1 MKSVKKVM
9 FGTYAKM
16 FVSMYLLLTLSGTIL
31 LMLPFSLA
39 EGQHIHFIDAMFVS
53 ISAISTTGLSPVDVG
68 VVFTPLGQIILLFYL
83 QIGGI
88 GIMLL
93 IAAFWIGSGK
103 TIGFK
108 QRTMIATEQ
117 NQTSMKGIFKLVRL
131 TISSVL
137 IIEAISVIILGTYL
151 MIAYDSVFTSPID
164 AYFNA
169 LFMTI
174 STFTNA
180 GFDIEAQTSYS
191 AYVND
196 IYFQFHSIVLMFI
209 GAVGFW
215 PMVEFREWVSAKRHG
230 EHFKISN
237 FSKLLFKLHLYI
249 WLISSAM
256 FFALEY
262 DNFATIADKSF
273 PVKVTNSLFMGL
285 TARNAGFTVYE
296 NLTLFHPA
304 SLFMLMILMVIGSS
318 PNSVGGGIR
327 TTSVAIVFKTFWSFA
342 IGREQVVIQKKA
354 IKNSTIRKSALII
367 MGAVVV
373 ILVATFLILVIE
385 RDGFSL
391 GSILFEVSSAFG
403 TTGLS
408 LGITADLHYLSK
420 LVLVLV
426 MFIGRVGVLALLLM
440 VRNNRF
446 DENKIKYP
454 EGDLMVG

>member
-1 MKSVKKVM
+1 MKSVKKIL

-16 FVSMYLLLTLSGTIL
+16 FVSMYLLLTLSGAIL
-31 LMLPFSLA
+31 LMLPFSVA
-39 EGQHIHFIDAMFVS
+39 AGQSIDFIDAMFVS
-53 ISAISTTGLSPVDVG
+53 ISAISTTGLSPIDVG
-68 VVFTPLGQIILLFYL
+68 QVFTPFGKIILLLYL
-83 QIGGI
+83 QVGGI

-137 IIEAISVIILGTYL
+137 IIEIVSVIILGTYL
-151 MIAYDSVFTSPID
+151 MIAYGDVFTSPLD
-164 AYFNA
+164 AYFNG

-180 GFDIEAQTSYS
+180 GFDIESGASYS

-196 IYFQFHSIVLMFI
+196 IYFQVHSMVLMFI

-215 PMVEFREWVSAKRHG
+215 PMVEFREWISAKRHG
-230 EHFKISN
+230 EQFKISN
-237 FSKLLFKLHLYI
+237 FSKLLFKLHLYM
-249 WLISSAM
+249 WLISSAI
-256 FFALEY
+256 FFVLEY
-262 DNFATIADKSF
+262 DYLLLADKSL

-285 TARNAGFTVYE
+285 TARNAGFTVYGD
-296 NLTLFHPA
+296 LTLFHPA
-304 SLFMLMILMVIGSS
+304 SLFMIMILMVIGSS

-327 TTSVAIVFKTFWSFA
+327 TTSVAVVFKTFWSFA
-342 IGREQVVIQKKA
+342 IGREQVVIHKKA

-367 MGAVVV
+367 MGALVV
-373 ILVATFLILVIE
+373 ILVATFLILIVE
-385 RDGFSL
+385 RDGFTL
-391 GSILFEVSSAFG
+391 GAVMFEVSSAFG

-408 LGITADLHYLSK
+408 LGITGELHFLSK
-420 LVLVLV
+420 LILVLV
-426 MFIGRVGVLALLLM
+426 MFIGRVGVLAILLM
-440 VRNNRF
+440 VRNNKF
-446 DENKIKYP
+446 DENKIRYP
-454 EGDLMVG
+454 EGDIMVG

>member
-1 MKSVKKVM
+1 MKSFKKVL

-16 FVSMYLLLTLSGTIL
+16 FVSMYLLLTLSGAIL
-31 LMLPFSLA
+31 LMLPFSVSA
-39 EGQHIHFIDAMFVS
+39 DGPGIDFIDAMFVS
-53 ISAISTTGLSPVDVG
+53 ISAISTTGLSPIDVG
-68 VVFTPLGQIILLFYL
+68 EVFTPFGKIILLLYL
-83 QIGGI
+83 QVGGI

-93 IAAFWIGSGK
+93 IAAYWIGSGK

-151 MIAYDSVFTSPID
+151 MIAHDDVFTSPLD
-164 AYFNA
+164 AYFNG

-180 GFDIEAQTSYS
+180 GFDIETGASYS

-196 IYFQFHSIVLMFI
+196 IYFQVHSMVLMFI

-215 PMVEFREWVSAKRHG
+215 PMVEFREWISAKRHG
-230 EHFKISN
+230 EPYRISN
-237 FSKLLFKLHLYI
+237 FSKLLFKLHLYM
-249 WLISSAM
+249 WLISSSI
-256 FFALEY
+256 FLLIEFNHILS
-262 DNFATIADKSF
+262 DKSI

-285 TARNAGFTVYE
+285 TARNAGFSVYE
-296 NLTLFHPA
+296 ELVLFQPA

-327 TTSVAIVFKTFWSFA
+327 TTSVAVVFKTFWSFA

-354 IKNSTIRKSALII
+354 IKNSTIRKSSLII
-367 MGAVVV
+367 MGAIVV
-373 ILVATFLILVIE
+373 ILVATFLMLVIE
-385 RDGFSL
+385 GDDFGV
-391 GSILFEVSSAFG
+391 GAVLFEVSSAFG

-408 LGITADLHYLSK
+408 LGITGDLHYLSK
-420 LVLVLV
+420 LILVLV

-440 VRNNRF
+440 VRNNKF

-454 EGDLMVG
+454 EGDIMVG

>member
-1 MKSVKKVM
+1 MKPVKKFL

-16 FVSMYLLLTLSGTIL
+16 FVSMYLLLTLSGAIL
-31 LMLPFSLA
+31 LSLPFSVA
-39 EGQHIHFIDAMFVS
+39 KGQEISFIDAMFVS

-68 VVFTPLGQIILLFYL
+68 QVFTPLGQIILLLYL
-83 QIGGI
+83 QVGGI

-93 IAAFWIGSGK
+93 LAAFWIGSGR

-117 NQTSMKGIFKLVRL
+117 NQTSMEGIFKLVRL

-137 IIEAISVIILGTYL
+137 LIELISVIVLGTYL
-151 MIAYDSVFTSPID
+151 MTAYGDVFTTPID
-164 AYFNA
+164 AYFNS

-180 GFDIEAQTSYS
+180 GFDIEAGASYS

-196 IYFQFHSIVLMFI
+196 IYFQVHSMVLMFI

-215 PMVEFREWVSAKRHG
+215 PMVEFREWISAKRHG
-230 EHFKISN
+230 EPYKISN
-237 FSKLLFKLHLYI
+237 LSKLLFKLHLYM
-249 WLISSAM
+249 WLVSSVI

-262 DNFATIADKSF
+262 DYVALADKSL
-273 PVKVTNSLFMGL
+273 PVKITNSLFMGL
-285 TARNAGFTVYE
+285 TTRNAGFTVYGD
-296 NLTLFHPA
+296 LALLHSATI
-304 SLFMLMILMVIGSS
+304 FMLMILMVIGSS

-327 TTSVAIVFKTFWSFA
+327 TTSVAVVFKTFWSYA

-354 IKNSTIRKSALII
+354 IKNDTIRKSSLII
-367 MGAVVV
+367 MGALVV
-373 ILVATFLILVIE
+373 ILVSSFMILVVE
-385 RDGFSL
+385 KDRFALSH
-391 GSILFEVSSAFG
+391 ILFEVSSAFG

-408 LGITADLHYLSK
+408 LGITGELHSISK
-420 LVLVLV
+420 VILVFV

-446 DENKIKYP
+446 DENKIRYP
-454 EGDLMVG
+454 EGDIMVG